1 MQQIQKEEKQT
12 VVNTGG
18 EKTEKRL
25 PLPSFVT
32 TQSLKPISKKTS
44 KQGEVF
50 KHSTTEEL

>member
-1 MQQIQKEEKQT
+1 MQQIQKEEKKT

>member
-1 MQQIQKEEKQT
+1 MQQIRKEKKT
-12 VVNTGG
+12 VVITGG
-18 EKTEKRL
+18 EKTEKLL

-50 KHSTTEEL
+50 KHSTTAEL